1 MKIIYVGS
9 PELFGT
15 GASSIHVAKMSEA
28 FAINGH
34 EVHLVIP
41 INNESIDDFYYY
53 YDVEPIFNI
62 VPTLGV
68 KRGWLR
74 HFIHGVVSLFKLKY
88 EYDFIVTRNIT
99 FAYIGSFFL
108 RNIII
113 DIHHPPVNFI
123 SKLVYKRFE
132 KSSNIKKISFNSEGT
147 YEETKKILKKL
158 DKYVIC
164 HNGVDIKS
172 FKVDYDVDL
181 IKKDFNV
188 DVNKKVVT
196 YVGNIYKGRGID
208 KIIKL
213 SQEMKDIFFLIV
225 GGDEHEVL
233 RYKAD
238 IVNKN
243 KNILFTGHLL
253 HKFIPKIYSISD
265 IMIIPYDDNFTIK
278 GDIDASGFSS
288 PIKIFEHLASGKPI
302 VASDLK
308 SINRI
313 LTNEIDSIL
322 VDPNSITSY
331 KNAILRLINNE
342 DIYKSISSNALNKAN
357 TQSWQ
362 RRASNI
368 INK

>member
-1 MKIIYVGS
+1 MKILYVGS

-34 EVHLVIP
+34 EVYLIIP
-41 INNESIDDFYYY
+41 INNNNIDDFYYY

-62 VPTLGV
+62 VPTWGV

-74 HFIHGVVSLFKLKY
+74 HFIHGVASLFKLKNK
-88 EYDFIVTRNIT
+88 YDYIITRNIT

-108 RNIII
+108 KNIII
-113 DIHHPPVNFI
+113 DIHHPPINFI
-123 SKLVYKRFE
+123 SKLAYKRFE
-132 KSSNIKKISFNSEGT
+132 KSANIKRISFNSEGT

-158 DKYVIC
+158 DKYIIC

-181 IKKDFNV
+181 IKKDLNI
-188 DVNKKVVT
+188 DTDKKIIT

-213 SQEMKDIFFLIV
+213 SQEMKDVFFLIV
-225 GGDEHEVL
+225 GGDDHEVMK
-233 RYKAD
+233 YKAD
-238 IVNKN
+238 ISN
-243 KNILFTGHLL
+243 KNILFMGHIL
-253 HKFIPKIYSISD
+253 HKFIPKIYFISD

-278 GDIDASGFSS
+278 GDIDASKFSS

-302 VASDLK
+302 VASNLT

-322 VDPNSITSY
+322 VDPNSISSY
-331 KNAILRLINNE
+331 KNAILKLLNNGNL
-342 DIYKSISSNALNKAN
+342 YRSISSNAMNKAN

-362 RRASNI
+362 IRAKNI